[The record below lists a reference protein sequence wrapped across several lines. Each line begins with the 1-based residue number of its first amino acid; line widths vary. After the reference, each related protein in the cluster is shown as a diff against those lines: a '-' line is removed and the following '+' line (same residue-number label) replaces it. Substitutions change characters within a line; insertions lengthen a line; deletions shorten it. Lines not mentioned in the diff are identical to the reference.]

1 VPFLVNVAHVAVWV
15 LTLVAVAP
23 RASAQT
29 VPHATVSVI
38 PVDDPRLDRIV
49 FDLEISRLSDHWDLW
64 ANGTFRLTN
73 PTLDATGGI
82 DSARFSVNYYPS
94 SSALPIV
101 GYNAVA
107 LDGYVIQADLANG
120 RLNISMLSPD
130 GYPNCVR
137 LPVKG
142 VALRLGR
149 FELVRN
155 DGAQL
160 LGDLQW
166 VAPEDYYQANA
177 FKIDHDS
184 VTGQGTQR
192 NTWFNTDDN
201 IPLVTSFIRR
211 PRGDSCELLV
221 VKDFAGQY
229 IGDLAV
235 RLQFT
240 TECEVNVDG
249 FFIERALVPAADPTA
264 MLFEGRPNLD
274 FANNAVLRS
283 CVCRDGRTYA
293 DLLDGLEFRREL
305 YAYRL
310 CSRATGTGAVS
321 YHDTIYV
328 RIPSPIISNARLLQ
342 NPFQDQT
349 TVEFNIDDRCRV
361 SSAAYDL
368 GGRLLARLLDANG
381 NEILDREYAKGEK
394 YTATFFTPEY
404 ASAGLYNI
412 IIIATPVDKLAIE
425 EQSRVILKAQLVR

>member
-1 VPFLVNVAHVAVWV
+1 MRRILVW
-15 LTLVAVAP
+15 LLVATVCAP
-23 RASAQT
+23 LVHAQQT
-29 VPHATVSVI
+29 PHATVSIV
-38 PVDDPRLDRIV
+38 PVSDPRLDRIV
-49 FDLEISRLSDHWDLW
+49 FDLEVTRTSDHWEIW

-73 PTLDATGGI
+73 PLLEASGGI
-82 DSARFSVNYYPS
+82 DSARYDLLYYPS

-101 GYNAVA
+101 GYNATA
-107 LDGYVIQADLANG
+107 LSGYVIQTDIVNG
-120 RLNISMLSPD
+120 RVNISILSPD
-130 GYPNCVR
+130 GYPDCRR
-137 LPVKG
+137 LPAKG

-149 FELVRN
+149 FELVRK
-155 DGAQL
+155 DGGQL
-160 LGDLQW
+160 LGDLRW

-184 VTGQGTQR
+184 VTGQGMQR

-201 IPLVTSFIRR
+201 IPLVTRYIRR
-211 PRGDSCELLV
+211 PRGDSCEQLV
-221 VKDFAGQY
+221 VKSFAGQY

-249 FFIERALVPAADPTA
+249 FFIERALVSTTDPTNL
-264 MLFEGRPNLD
+264 LFEGRPTLD
-274 FANNAVLRS
+274 HMNNAVLRS

-293 DLLDGLEFRREL
+293 DLLDGVEFRREL

-310 CSRATGTGAVS
+310 CSRQTGSGAIR
-321 YHDTIYV
+321 YHDTIYIRV
-328 RIPSPIISNARLLQ
+328 PSPIISNARLLQ
-342 NPFQDQT
+342 NPFQEQT

-361 SSAAYDL
+361 TSAAYDL
-368 GGRLLARLLDANG
+368 GGRLLSRLLDPNG

-412 IIIATPVDKLAIE
+412 VLIAVPVDELAIE
-425 EQSRVILKAQLVR
+425 EFSRVILKAQLVR